1 MINIYG
7 LLSAKVYTNFIIEQ
21 PLHKSQLHVHAT
33 IVSRASIEVDNDLV
47 SLVIILNR

>member
-7 LLSAKVYTNFIIEQ
+7 LPSANVHTNFIVEQ

-33 IVSRASIEVDNDLV
+33 IVSRASIEVDKDFV
-47 SLVIILNR
+47 SLIIILNR